1 MSINDRRT
9 RSEGTTDDPTADAAL
24 AKVGAPDLAADFV
37 AAMRA
42 LAGITSPP
50 QGERLRLLGS
60 MLAVA
65 DLAGLED

>member
-1 MSINDRRT
+1 MSIQDRRT
-9 RSEGTTDDPTADAAL
+9 ARGGGVDDPTADAAL
-24 AKVGAPDLAADFV
+24 GAAAAPDLAADFV

-50 QGERLRLLGS
+50 QGERLRLLDS